1 MKAKEEEIKEME
13 EDLREVSEIE
23 VFRQSK
29 GGKILVQSL
38 LKDIISSVDNLCVN
52 HNKLTHQE
60 FVAISAGIKA
70 NKDLLD
76 VLVKAKGN
84 KEFLENLLK
93 EALEKAE

>member
-1 MKAKEEEIKEME
+1 MKNKEEEIKEME
-13 EDLREVSEIE
+13 KDLREVSAID
-23 VFRQSK
+23 VFCQSEA
-29 GGKILVQSL
+29 GKILVQSL

-52 HNKLTHQE
+52 HSKLTQQE
-60 FVAISAGIKA
+60 FVAISAGMKA

-84 KEFLENLLK
+84 KEFLDNLLK